1 MAFKILKYVD
11 SKRSSAL
18 GALRKRRRPSRWI
31 LCGAMLVCGTAA
43 GETPGGNHA
52 SDAGSHWSFRQVVQP
67 PVPTPPHQAW
77 VRNPIDAFLSI
88 QHIKH
93 GLVPQEPALPYVLL
107 RRIYMDLVGVPPTP
121 EELADFTAQPTEEQK
136 WSLKAMHRL
145 MVTSTAY
152 RMKSFAGAIMARPVP
167 DGGKTMDDAQFI
179 EHAYTA
185 VLQDWV
191 SPFCGLGGFQWWRSS
206 KDNGVS
212 RSGVADSFHL
222 KRGTGR
228 ISAARS
234 IQSVKSLGLVF
245 SYPEEPGWNGASEW
259 TIGRAGA
266 AGRNVV
272 SDHCGEIDQIG

>member
-1 MAFKILKYVD
+1 
-11 SKRSSAL
+11 
-18 GALRKRRRPSRWI
+18 
-31 LCGAMLVCGTAA
+31 
-43 GETPGGNHA
+43 
-52 SDAGSHWSFRQVVQP
+52 
-67 PVPTPPHQAW
+67 
-77 VRNPIDAFLSI
+77 
-88 QHIKH
+88 
-93 GLVPQEPALPYVLL
+93 
-107 RRIYMDLVGVPPTP
+107 
-121 EELADFTAQPTEEQK
+121 
-136 WSLKAMHRL
+136 
-145 MVTSTAY
+145 
-152 RMKSFAGAIMARPVP
+152 MARPVP

-272 SDHCGEIDQIG
+272 SDHCGEIDQIR

>member
-1 MAFKILKYVD
+1 
-11 SKRSSAL
+11 
-18 GALRKRRRPSRWI
+18 
-31 LCGAMLVCGTAA
+31 MLVCGTAA

-136 WSLKAMHRL
+136 WSLKA
-145 MVTSTAY
+145 
-152 RMKSFAGAIMARPVP
+152 
-167 DGGKTMDDAQFI
+167 QFI

-272 SDHCGEIDQIG
+272 SDHCGEIDLIR